1 MWPEWSRDELRDRAR
16 FRAVSAP
23 PIQYAAN
30 GDVHIAY
37 QVLGEGPLDLV
48 FVAGAITNL
57 EVLWEMSDY
66 RRACERLASF
76 ARLILFDKRGMG
88 LSDRVRVGTLEERMD
103 DMRAILDAV
112 GSKTTVLMGVSEGGP
127 MSILFAAT
135 YPDRTRGLV
144 LCGAEVKEETTDDW
158 PWGEATREEFEEWM
172 DLEGVVARWG
182 KGLGADLFAPTRKGD
197 PQLREQ
203 FGRLQVQSATPHDA
217 VAFMRM
223 AFEIDVRD
231 VVPAVTAPTLI
242 VHRVGD
248 KVCSVENAR
257 WLSRNIEGS
266 RYVELPGENHL
277 PFIDGDDILD
287 EIQEF
292 LTGVREPVAPDRMLA
307 TVLFTDVVG
316 STERARELGDRR
328 WRDLL
333 ERHNEIVRRDL
344 ERFRGVE
351 IDTAGDGFFATFDGP
366 ARAIRCARSIVENV
380 RVVGL
385 DVRSGLHTGECEL
398 GAGSVRG
405 IAVHTGARVASLASP
420 GEVLVSSTVKDL
432 VAGSGI
438 EFTDRGLHELKGIPG
453 EWRLY
458 AAN

>member
-1 MWPEWSRDELRDRAR
+1 
-16 FRAVSAP
+16 
-23 PIQYAAN
+23 
-30 GDVHIAY
+30 
-37 QVLGEGPLDLV
+37 
-48 FVAGAITNL
+48 
-57 EVLWEMSDY
+57 
-66 RRACERLASF
+66 
-76 ARLILFDKRGMG
+76 
-88 LSDRVRVGTLEERMD
+88 
-103 DMRAILDAV
+103 
-112 GSKTTVLMGVSEGGP
+112 
-127 MSILFAAT
+127 
-135 YPDRTRGLV
+135 
-144 LCGAEVKEETTDDW
+144 
-158 PWGEATREEFEEWM
+158 
-172 DLEGVVARWG
+172 
-182 KGLGADLFAPTRKGD
+182 
-197 PQLREQ
+197 
-203 FGRLQVQSATPHDA
+203 VQSATPHDA

-242 VHRVGD
+242 VHRIGD
-248 KVCSVENAR
+248 KICSVENAR

-277 PFIDGDDILD
+277 PFVDGDDILD

-316 STERARELGDRR
+316 STDRARELGDRR

-333 ERHNEIVRRDL
+333 ERHNEVVRHDL
-344 ERFRGVE
+344 ARVRGVE

-380 RVVGL
+380 RGIGL

-398 GAGSVRG
+398 SAGSVRG
-405 IAVHTGARVASLASP
+405 IAVHTGARVASVASA

-438 EFTDRGLHELKGIPG
+438 EFTDRGVHELKGIPG